1 MIKKLKERKG
11 FTMAELLIVVAIIAV
26 LVAVSIPVFTANLEK
41 SRQAADAANIRAA
54 YAEAAAKAMESDN
67 GEATSDS
74 SVKMTHTG
82 NFEKLG
88 DEVMIGKTNL
98 NDLDD
103 VTKDKTYKVK
113 IEAGGTIK
121 LEPTS

>member
-103 VTKDKTYKVK
+103 VTKDKTYTVN

>member
-1 MIKKLKERKG
+1 
-11 FTMAELLIVVAIIAV
+11 
-26 LVAVSIPVFTANLEK
+26 
-41 SRQAADAANIRAA
+41 
-54 YAEAAAKAMESDN
+54 MESDN